1 MIIEWALDFAMVAVA
16 LAMLLACW
24 RLLIGPGSC
33 DRVLALDTLYV
44 NTVALLVL
52 LGLQWKSHLLFEVAL
67 LIAMLGFVATV
78 ALARFLTRGDV
89 MG

>member
-1 MIIEWALDFAMVAVA
+1 MIIEWALDIALVAVA
-16 LAMLLACW
+16 LAMLLGCW
-24 RLLIGPGSC
+24 RLFAGPGSC
-33 DRVLALDTLYV
+33 DRVLALDTLYANSV
-44 NTVALLVL
+44 GMLVL
-52 LGLQWKSHLLFEVAL
+52 LGLRWRTDLLFEVAL